1 MSLLRLRQ
9 TRENSFSPAC
19 VPHPPPTVSSTM
31 SSACPLLYCSCSRV
45 APWES
50 LLLPMRQALPV
61 RVWKPRVG
69 LPLSIDVLL
78 RPRGRKFGTLHRC
91 HTLPAAAWRRR
102 TGLLLLPPPPSHP
115 PPPLPPPRACLSH
128 TRFASLGRSPR
139 SSLALGAVCTHYP
152 FYRWHKC
159 WPSQNRLFV
168 VNSEKVP

>member
-19 VPHPPPTVSSTM
+19 VPHPAPTVYSTM
-31 SSACPLLYCSCSRV
+31 SSACPLLYCSYSRV

-78 RPRGRKFGTLHRC
+78 RPRGRKLRTLHRC

-102 TGLLLLPPPPSHP
+102 TDLHLLMPVVWKLCQLHRRRHLAQMQSQTGNPAFRRMVLEST
-115 PPPLPPPRACLSH
+115 S
-128 TRFASLGRSPR
+128 SPR
-139 SSLALGAVCTHYP
+139 EHLESTSSPP
-152 FYRWHKC
+152 F
-159 WPSQNRLFV
+159 PDS
-168 VNSEKVP
+168 